1 MKWICITCKNTN
13 RGYDIKCLKCH
24 HKRNIDGNILFSKKK
39 RPGRVYHILKETQ
52 QFQTRCKKI
61 LDECSS
67 EEDFQK
73 PKQEITVKNIYNI
86 SIALIICINIY
97 KDENIEN
104 LNCAVNDG
112 LTLRDSLQ
120 KRGFHCILLQDQNV
134 TKDNIF
140 KKIEEINQ
148 ICKDSKHNRFIFFF
162 AGHGQNFC
170 NKYNEK
176 DGYLFTYDA
185 DTENL
190 LSTCVSF
197 SDIKAISRYLG
208 IDHQLYL
215 FDSCFSGNLFINTRN
230 SKASINAEIISEQRK
245 ARWSFSDVDALVRN
259 PVRPKYPKDIILKS
273 RSLEQD
279 RYLINVRHKFTN
291 LKPIHIENIILKSFV
306 SKRCWIGLSSSLSD
320 QETIELEGNGI
331 FTKAIVD
338 MLEGK
343 TILGN
348 PNYITSHQ
356 LFNYVLSYVTK
367 MSVSLGQSQKPVY
380 GYVALPSE
388 GEFIFLNHKSTLI

>member
-24 HKRNIDGNILFSKKK
+24 NTRNIDGNILSSKKK
-39 RPGRVYHILKETQ
+39 RPGRIYHILKETQ
-52 QFQTRCKKI
+52 KFQSRCKKI
-61 LDECSS
+61 LEECSS
-67 EEDFQK
+67 DEDLHSNK
-73 PKQEITVKNIYNI
+73 KSNIETTIYNI

-97 KDENIEN
+97 KDESIKN

-112 LTLRDSLQ
+112 LKLQETLK
-120 KRGFHCILLQDQNV
+120 KRGFHCILLQDTEV
-134 TKDNIF
+134 TKENIF
-140 KKIEEINQ
+140 QKIEEINK

-176 DGYLFTYDA
+176 DGYLFTYDT
-185 DTENL
+185 DTQNL

-197 SDIKAISRYLG
+197 SDIKAVSRYLG

-230 SKASINAEIISEQRK
+230 SKASIQAEIISEQRK
-245 ARWSFSDVDALVRN
+245 ARWSFSDIDTLVRN
-259 PVRPKYPKDIILKS
+259 PSPPKYPKDIILKS
-273 RSLEQD
+273 RSLDQD
-279 RYLINVRHKFTN
+279 KYVNSVRHKFTN
-291 LKPIHIENIILKSFV
+291 LTPIHIENIILKSFV
-306 SKRCWIGLSSSLSD
+306 NKRCWIGLSSSLSD

-338 MLEGK
+338 VLEGK
-343 TILGN
+343 SILGN

-356 LFNYVLSYVTK
+356 LFNYVLNYVTN

-388 GEFIFLNHKSTLI
+388 GEFIFINKKSKLV

>member
-1 MKWICITCKNTN
+1 MTCKNTN
-13 RGYDIKCLKCH
+13 RGYDIKCLKCQ
-24 HKRNIDGNILFSKKK
+24 HKRNIDGNILSSKKK

-134 TKDNIF
+134 TKDNIL

-338 MLEGK
+338 VLEGK

-388 GEFIFLNHKSTLI
+388 GEFIFLNQNSKLI